1 MGSITTKDKSK
12 EHASVIEQHI
22 KDMFPSASLI
32 DDPIGGVS
40 KYEIGREDVVLSEVF
55 QKLNGHT
62 EEYGIVDW
70 GLTETT
76 LEEVF
81 LKLAALAELFEDKKF
96 RGEKKSLEELDACAH
111 IAEGKEEAVVGKL

>member
-1 MGSITTKDKSK
+1 M
-12 EHASVIEQHI
+12 
-22 KDMFPSASLI
+22 
-32 DDPIGGVS
+32 
-40 KYEIGREDVVLSEVF
+40 
-55 QKLNGHT
+55 

-96 RGEKKSLEELDACAH
+96 RGGATSLSELDKDANTGGESKNDVEGEAKADRK
-111 IAEGKEEAVVGKL
+111 AE